1 MFRAHVGPAAAT
13 FQPQRGSMERGPSG
27 CRGRQPQC
35 VATSHP
41 PPPPASYGTPSRR
54 RRHHLLLT
62 ALHSLRSAIRRH
74 CIAHRPKFLPRTT
87 PFVGPQPSSRFA
99 FVSRHASTIDASPDA
114 PADAWQGK
122 APGASSSSRLDPKP
136 PRPGVQPLPVRP
148 LVTPPPPPLPPPPP
162 FPPSLP
168 PSPPSPPGP
177 VAAAFDATAHAAAS
191 LAGCPLRRR
200 PHGRRRRRRRG
211 PARA

>member
-1 MFRAHVGPAAAT
+1 MSQTVVLRLAAKNCRGAHVSGPRRPSRSYLPTAAWIHGARPFRLPWPPAPMCRHQPPAAAASLLRH
-13 FQPQRGSMERGPSG
+13 PLP
-27 CRGRQPQC
+27 PP
-35 VATSHP
+35 P
-41 PPPPASYGTPSRR
+41 PPPPAHRPALFAQCHPS
-54 RRHHLLLT
+54 T
-62 ALHSLRSAIRRH
+62 LHRSP
-74 CIAHRPKFLPRTT
+74 PKFLPRTT

-99 FVSRHASTIDASPDA
+99 FVSRHASTIDASPGA

-168 PSPPSPPGP
+168 PSPPSPPP
-177 VAAAFDATAHAAAS
+177 PSPPPSTPPPTPPPPS
-191 LAGCPLRRR
+191 PR
-200 PHGRRRRRRRG
+200 P
-211 PARA
+211 P